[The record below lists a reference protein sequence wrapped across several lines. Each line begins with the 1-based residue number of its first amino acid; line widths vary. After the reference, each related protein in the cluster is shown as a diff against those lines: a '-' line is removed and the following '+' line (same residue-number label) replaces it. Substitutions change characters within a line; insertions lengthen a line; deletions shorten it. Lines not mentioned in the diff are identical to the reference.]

1 MKRALAVAALLL
13 LVAAKKTNNDGLR
26 IYGFRGDSMEPTIHS
41 KERVL
46 VDELAYMV
54 QHPQRGHVV
63 AYRSPGEAGTNTINR
78 IVAMPGETVE
88 LRKGKL
94 FINGLEIAETWGHS
108 DPSSTEKPPDDYGPL
123 KLGPAEYFLLGD
135 NRSHSY
141 DSRAQGAVM
150 LGFIHGRVLR
160 AAGQGGV
167 RDVR

>member
-1 MKRALAVAALLL
+1 MRRALAAAALLL
-13 LVAAKKTNNDGLR
+13 LVAAKNNSDGLR
-26 IYGFRGDSMEPTIHS
+26 IYGFNGDSMEPTIHT

-54 QHPQRGHVV
+54 QRPQRGHVV
-63 AYRSPGEAGTNTINR
+63 AYRSPTDTAISTIKR
-78 IVAMPGETVE
+78 IVGMPGETVE

-94 FINGLEIAETWGHS
+94 FINGQEQPESYAHADAS
-108 DPSSTEKPPDDYGPL
+108 AADKSSGDFGPL

-135 NRSHSY
+135 NRNHSY

-160 AAGQGGV
+160 AASPDGV